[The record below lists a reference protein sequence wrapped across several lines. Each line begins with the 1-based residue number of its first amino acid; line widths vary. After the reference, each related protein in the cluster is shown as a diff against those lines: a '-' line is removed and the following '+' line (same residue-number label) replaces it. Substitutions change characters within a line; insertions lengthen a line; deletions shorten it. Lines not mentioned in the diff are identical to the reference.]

1 MSIRQGKNAGLPLS
15 LYHCSNDLGE
25 EEFKSRVD
33 KFFDIIYKE
42 ATACG
47 GLVSGEHGIGSGKVK
62 YLVDSVG
69 EANMAIMEGIK
80 RVFDPKM
87 ILNPGKVCYRL

>member
-1 MSIRQGKNAGLPLS
+1 MHKTMTFIRTRIIRKLTYYKRLS
-15 LYHCSNDLGE
+15 V
-25 EEFKSRVD
+25 FVRVLV
-33 KFFDIIYKE
+33 FVV
-42 ATACG
+42 

-69 EANMAIMEGIK
+69 ETNMAIMEGIK

>member
-1 MSIRQGKNAGLPLS
+1 METFIFTSVKDDMDDATWT
-15 LYHCSNDLGE
+15 
-25 EEFKSRVD
+25 RVVHEVMD
-33 KFFDIIYKE
+33 GFYAKARE
-42 ATACG
+42 LNG
-47 GLVSGEHGIGSGKVK
+47 QVSGEHGIGSGKVK

-69 EANMAIMEGIK
+69 ETNMAIMEGIK

>member
-1 MSIRQGKNAGLPLS
+1 MMALSRQGIHMEAD
-15 LYHCSNDLGE
+15 HMDTM
-25 EEFKSRVD
+25 
-33 KFFDIIYKE
+33 IIYKE
-42 ATACG
+42 ATNCG

-69 EANMAIMEGIK
+69 ETNMAIMEGIK

>member
-1 MSIRQGKNAGLPLS
+1 MYG
-15 LYHCSNDLGE
+15 
-25 EEFKSRVD
+25 
-33 KFFDIIYKE
+33 
-42 ATACG
+42 CG

-62 YLVDSVG
+62 YLVESVG
-69 EANMAIMEGIK
+69 ETNMALMEGIK